1 MTAAPSP
8 HPRIRILL
16 AGLGSI
22 GQRHAR
28 LLAERPDVEL
38 ILCDPIA
45 SHRGAV
51 QAMLS
56 RPALMFEAY
65 DAALATRP
73 DLVFLCTPNQL
84 HVPMGLV
91 AIAAGADVFVEK
103 PIAETVREAEELV
116 GAAAAAGRLLH
127 VGYMLRFDPGLLAL
141 KRCVGEGAIGTLCGG
156 RAMVGSYVTL
166 LNSRQRDKETR
177 PGSLVVDYTHEIDY
191 LRWFFGEVADVQ
203 AAGATLGAL
212 ERLAQP
218 NIFQAQL
225 RMVSGA
231 LVQLHLDYL
240 QYPQRRS
247 FELFGDRGT
256 LSYDFMTGEI
266 RRFAFEREHR
276 WTPLDVPP
284 LMQRVDNLFRA
295 EHDAVLRCRAEGA
308 APLVG
313 GADGLAALRVAEMAM
328 AGARALNISQ
338 PSGAGTKRD
347 GRTEGSSHDV

>member
-1 MTAAPSP
+1 MTGAPP
-8 HPRIRILL
+8 PTWRIRIVV

-22 GQRHAR
+22 GRRHAR
-28 LLAERPDVEL
+28 LLAERPEVEL
-38 ILCDPIA
+38 ILCDPVA
-45 SHRGAV
+45 AHLAET
-51 QAMLS
+51 QATLP
-56 RPALMFEAY
+56 RPAREFEAY
-65 DAALATRP
+65 AAALASGP
-73 DLVFLCTPNQL
+73 ELVFLCTPNQL
-84 HVPMGLV
+84 HVPMGLAAV
-91 AIAAGADVFVEK
+91 AAGADVFVEK

-116 GAAAAAGRLLH
+116 GAAAAARRLLH

-141 KRCVGEGAIGTLCGG
+141 KRIVDEGGIGALCGG
-156 RAMVGSYVTL
+156 RAMIGSYVTL

-191 LRWFFGEVADVQ
+191 VRWFFGEVADVQ

-247 FELFGDRGT
+247 LELFGDRGT

-266 RRFAFEREHR
+266 RRFGFEREHR
-276 WTPLDVPP
+276 WTLLDVVP
-284 LMQRVDNLFRA
+284 LMERVDQLFRD
-295 EHDAVLRCRAEGA
+295 EHTAVLRCRREGT
-308 APLVG
+308 APFVN
-313 GADGLAALRVAEMAM
+313 GADGLAALRVAETAI
-328 AGARALNISQ
+328 AAAVRI
-338 PSGAGTKRD
+338 T
-347 GRTEGSSHDV
+347 GR